1 MIPERIPPLAALCGG
16 NRRDGAR
23 DPPLAQRSSNE
34 IRSGAQCV
42 RHALAS
48 FAASPARERRR
59 YRLAMA
65 VGHQS
70 GEVAARTRGVGR
82 GAKPKYCQKSSKNN
96 ALWLTPLPPV

>member
-1 MIPERIPPLAALCGG
+1 
-16 NRRDGAR
+16 
-23 DPPLAQRSSNE
+23 
-34 IRSGAQCV
+34 
-42 RHALAS
+42 
-48 FAASPARERRR
+48 
-59 YRLAMA
+59 LAMA